1 MNRRSI
7 ATFAVVAALGLFVA
21 VLTAQKPA
29 SPAFYQKWL
38 NEEVVY
44 IITPLE
50 RDVFLKLQTD
60 RQRDLFI
67 EAFWRHRD
75 PAPAGRENKFKT
87 EHYRRINYANRYYGR
102 SAPMPGWQTD
112 RGRIYIILGEPND
125 VQKMDNK
132 VGLYPIEI
140 WFYQN
145 KENFGLPSG
154 FYMVFYQRGGSGD
167 FRLYSPAKDGPQA
180 LQTNYRGDPTDFQA
194 AYEALSE
201 LEPLVADVSLSLIPT
216 ESASTLGRPSLV
228 SDMLIQ
234 KVENAARVQVEET
247 YAKKFLEYK
256 DVIEVE
262 YSANYLDC
270 DYLIK
275 VSREPSGM
283 YFVHYAVEP
292 KRLSV
297 EPSANSYAM
306 VLRINGTVT
315 TLDGRTVYQFE
326 KPITMILDENRMK
339 TANVQPLDIHDMF
352 PLVPGTYKL
361 SVLVKNE
368 VSKEFM
374 SFEQTLLIPG
384 DTPVLQMTSPVLGF
398 QATRADASRK
408 TLRPF
413 QIGPF
418 EISTQPMRVFTRK
431 DTLAVAFQ
439 VFGLSEAQKRSGQLK
454 FVFTR
459 NGQTALDRSR
469 ALAECPDLPDILTE
483 FSLADFAAAHYS
495 LRISLVADGREQVAG
510 TEEFDVS
517 FREALPRPWYST
529 KRLAGASD
537 SIYAV
542 IIGSQLFNL
551 GRLPEARG
559 YLERAYQQM
568 PGSEAAALWL
578 ARIDIALGYP
588 ERVLAVLS
596 PFLDV
601 SKTPKYEVYLLAG
614 QALLKTGNFAGALD
628 ILDRTASRFGINAS
642 LLNAMG
648 DCYARLE
655 RPKEALAAWDKSLE
669 INRNQPEIVKK
680 RDALRD
686 KK

>member
-1 MNRRSI
+1 
-7 ATFAVVAALGLFVA
+7 
-21 VLTAQKPA
+21 
-29 SPAFYQKWL
+29 
-38 NEEVVY
+38 
-44 IITPLE
+44 
-50 RDVFLKLQTD
+50 
-60 RQRDLFI
+60 
-67 EAFWRHRD
+67 
-75 PAPAGRENKFKT
+75 
-87 EHYRRINYANRYYGR
+87 
-102 SAPMPGWQTD
+102 
-112 RGRIYIILGEPND
+112 
-125 VQKMDNK
+125 
-132 VGLYPIEI
+132 
-140 WFYQN
+140 
-145 KENFGLPSG
+145 
-154 FYMVFYQRGGSGD
+154 
-167 FRLYSPAKDGPQA
+167 
-180 LQTNYRGDPTDFQA
+180 
-194 AYEALSE
+194 
-201 LEPLVADVSLSLIPT
+201 
-216 ESASTLGRPSLV
+216 
-228 SDMLIQ
+228 MLIQ

-361 SVLVKNE
+361 AVLVKNE

-483 FSLADFAAAHYS
+483 FSLADFAAARYS

-517 FREALPRPWYST
+517 FREGPASAVVPPPSAWPGPPIPSTPSSSAASCSISAACRKPGAIWNRPISKCRAPRPQPSGWPV
-529 KRLAGASD
+529 
-537 SIYAV
+537 SISPSATPR
-542 IIGSQLFNL
+542 GSSPSSA
-551 GRLPEARG
+551 RLPGRVEDAGNTRSTCW
-559 YLERAYQQM
+559 
-568 PGSEAAALWL
+568 PG
-578 ARIDIALGYP
+578 R
-588 ERVLAVLS
+588 
-596 PFLDV
+596 
-601 SKTPKYEVYLLAG
+601 
-614 QALLKTGNFAGALD
+614 
-628 ILDRTASRFGINAS
+628 RF
-642 LLNAMG
+642 
-648 DCYARLE
+648 
-655 RPKEALAAWDKSLE
+655 
-669 INRNQPEIVKK
+669 
-680 RDALRD
+680 
-686 KK
+686 